1 MGKKQISRKEFVT
14 KALTGIAGFS
24 IVSKNIAGLISSG
37 SEMREIGKTGIRVS
51 SISFGAPR
59 TNEESLIKYA
69 LGKGINFID
78 TGRAYGNGNNEK
90 LVGRSVAGIRDR
102 VVIQTKI
109 RLEENELPSKGKGKK
124 GSTEIH
130 DALSSKL
137 EASLAAL
144 NTDYIDVLLYHD
156 AQDENLLFHEET
168 LRFFSDMKKSGV
180 IKAHG
185 FSTHNDFM
193 NLPLRNNSE
202 AFYNAVMVP
211 FNPKGSF
218 VHSLTGSYSEWD
230 QAKLITILTDAWKKG
245 IGVIAM
251 KTCSGGKYSPSA
263 EAEPSYKEAVL
274 WVLRHEFI
282 SSASIAMVNF
292 EQIDAHT
299 SWLKEKNFQTL
310 ISAF

>member
-1 MGKKQISRKEFVT
+1 VGEKQISRKEFFT
-14 KALTGIAGFS
+14 KALTGIAGLS
-24 IVSKNIAGLISSG
+24 LVSKKISGLISSG
-37 SEMREIGKTGIRVS
+37 SDLREIGRTGLKVS
-51 SISFGAPR
+51 PISFGAPR

-90 LVGRSVAGIRDR
+90 LVGKSIAGMRNQ

-109 RLEENELPSKGKGKK
+109 RLEENELPSKGIGKK
-124 GSTEIH
+124 GSIEIH

-137 EASLAAL
+137 EASLTAL

-156 AQDENLLFHEET
+156 AQDENLLFHGET
-168 LRFFSDMKKSGV
+168 LKFFSDMKKSGV

-193 NLPLRNNSE
+193 NLPERNNSE
-202 AFYNAVMVP
+202 SFYNAVMVP

-218 VHSLTGSYSEWD
+218 VHSLTGRYSEWD
-230 QAKLITILTDAWKKG
+230 QAKLITILTEAMNKG

-263 EAEPSYKEAVL
+263 EIEPSYKEAVL
-274 WVLRHEFI
+274 WVLRHPFI

-292 EQIDAHT
+292 EQIDEHT
-299 SWLKEKNFQTL
+299 SWLKEQIL
-310 ISAF
+310 